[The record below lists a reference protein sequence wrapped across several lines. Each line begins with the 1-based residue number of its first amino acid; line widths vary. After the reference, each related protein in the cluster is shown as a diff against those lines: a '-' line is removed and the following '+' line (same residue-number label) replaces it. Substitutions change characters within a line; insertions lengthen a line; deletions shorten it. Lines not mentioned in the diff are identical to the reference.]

1 MASAAP
7 PTAPTAP
14 TVPTAPAAAPPAVAA
29 APAVKGVAAPC
40 TLSAFFGPLLNNF
53 VEIGKKIVDPAV
65 LLIAPEIGHLA
76 PIIVTFGAAFFA
88 LISFN
93 YPLAVFAASGAE
105 AAIIY
110 SFFSAVGDA
119 LSFPTKQ
126 EEANKPCKS
135 SFETMTPARFAVSLR
150 GQAYPNSPLYFLSF
164 TAAYLIQSMASYS
177 EERTALGPQYSSR
190 PYIALIGAFMLI
202 TLYAAYLLAFKCD
215 SLLTISTSILIG
227 GFIGYLL
234 SSQNYFLLGKQSIS
248 VLFVPPLVNTS
259 PNYLCVQA

>member
-1 MASAAP
+1 MPPATAPPGAPAPTPALTPAAP
-7 PTAPTAP
+7 APAGP
-14 TVPTAPAAAPPAVAA
+14 PAPAAKGAA
-29 APAVKGVAAPC
+29 EPF
-40 TLSAFFGPLLNNF
+40 TLFTFFQPFIDNF
-53 VEIGKKIVDPAV
+53 IQIGKKIVDPAV

-150 GQAYPNSPLYFLSF
+150 GQPYPNSPLYFLSF
-164 TAAYLIQSMASYS
+164 AAAYLIQSMASYS
-177 EERTALGPQYSSR
+177 EELTALGPQYSSR

>member
-1 MASAAP
+1 MATSA
-7 PTAPTAP
+7 
-14 TVPTAPAAAPPAVAA
+14 PTAPAAPVATAATPARPMGLFDIPVVG
-29 APAVKGVAAPC
+29 P
-40 TLSAFFGPLLNNF
+40 FFKNF
-53 VEIGKKIVDPAV
+53 IEIGQKIVDPAV

-110 SFFSAVGDA
+110 SFFSSVGDI
-119 LSFPTKQ
+119 LSSPTARGDASPQ
-126 EEANKPCKS
+126 CKS

-150 GQAYPNSPLYFLSF
+150 GQVYPNSPLYFLSF

-177 EERTALGPQYSSR
+177 EELTALGPQYSSR

-215 SLLTISTSILIG
+215 SLITISTSILIG

-248 VLFVPPLVNTS
+248 VLFVPPLVSNS